1 MEKCYASNSTL
12 DILLGHTTQMELLA
26 TRDEKQIWF
35 HELSR
40 PYRCDVPFPGELY
53 VCILFANDETI
64 SNEEQAAVSEQLV
77 RTGCRYAVC
86 AGYECSSWDT
96 SVDTAYIATDRSLAD
111 ETFVMT
117 SWHEGDSVEDVISF
131 GLMCTDFDEHEF
143 TRYLILFVGQRAGL
157 RDEVMRGIQEVW
169 HDSRGA

>member
-1 MEKCYASNSTL
+1 VGKCYASNSTP
-12 DILLGHTTQMELLA
+12 DILLGDTTQMELLA
-26 TRDEKQIWF
+26 IRDAKQIWF
-35 HELSR
+35 NEISR
-40 PYRCDVPFPGELY
+40 SYRFDVPFAGELY

-64 SNEEQAAVSEQLV
+64 TNEEQAAVSEQLV

-117 SWHEGDSVEDVISF
+117 SWHQGKSVEDVISF
-131 GLMCTDFDEHEF
+131 GLMCTDFDEHSSF
-143 TRYLILFVGQRAGL
+143 GISFSWLANAPVCA
-157 RDEVMRGIQEVW
+157 MR
-169 HDSRGA
+169 S